1 MRGIRG
7 YFLRAPEAFKGST
20 VNPDDD
26 DDCSCCCDL
35 RSAMVV
41 EPFVCPLEVAI
52 EGILFDRRG
61 EEVKKKGERGESRF
75 RVPCSPSGFRE

>member
-1 MRGIRG
+1 
-7 YFLRAPEAFKGST
+7 
-20 VNPDDD
+20 
-26 DDCSCCCDL
+26 
-35 RSAMVV
+35 MVG